1 MRRQL
6 PLSTSPGCHTM
17 EPAIVEQGGRVSKLR
32 SSLTALASSCAHHS
46 GNGGAEGGDLSLR
59 TDRREYR
66 RRASWPPG
74 RRDAAARP
82 RDPGTAPAC
91 SARGGYELVDLSGLT
106 AEIEKAAPLHKC
118 GGCEVDIAHRA
129 GAEIA
134 ITGTVRK
141 VPNLILGFT
150 IEVRDVSTGRLTRV
164 LQASIRG
171 NTDEF
176 WLRGIRWLVAN
187 RLLVPEGQ
195 R

>member
-1 MRRQL
+1 
-6 PLSTSPGCHTM
+6 M

-32 SSLTALASSCAHHS
+32 SSLTALAFLLAPTIPATAGPKAAIFRFELIDVSIDGELLGPRVEEAQRL
-46 GNGGAEGGDLSLR
+46 DLVTQELR
-59 TDRREYR
+59 QL
-66 RRASWPPG
+66 
-74 RRDAAARP
+74 AAR
-82 RDPGTAPAC
+82 D
-91 SARGGYELVDLSGLT
+91 GGYELVDLSGLT
-106 AEIEKAAPLHKC
+106 AETEKAAPLHKC
-118 GGCEVDIAHRA
+118 GGCEVDIAQRA

-141 VPNLILGFT
+141 VSNLILGFT

-171 NTDEF
+171 NTDES